1 MYFLIGTTWY
11 HFYLIEIYTIQERFY
26 QTENIFQKN
35 YGNAEYD
42 YKTSRK

>member
-11 HFYLIEIYTIQERFY
+11 RFCLIEIYTIQKRFY
-26 QTENIFQKN
+26 QTEKTFQKN
-35 YGNAEYD
+35 YGNTEYD